1 VKTDRFPLAVLLA
14 AAGLVAAVTFI
25 VSAHGLWDLGQRV
38 MGLPQN
44 IAWCVPA
51 GLDGA
56 QLVAIAAVFITRGAD
71 WRIRVYLWTVSL
83 ITVGLSMAGN
93 AWDSSVRSL
102 TQAGIIATMV
112 SPALLALTAHV
123 IVVVWRA
130 THPEVEPAAAPV
142 VVRERQP
149 SKPKPAKTGSRKPL
163 PVADVARLR
172 GEGLTVPQIATTLK
186 ISESGVHRARRLAT
200 ASLNGDAA

>member
-1 VKTDRFPLAVLLA
+1 MKSDRFPLAVLLA

-130 THPEVEPAAAPV
+130 THPEPEAEDVPIV
-142 VVRERQP
+142 VKKRQP
-149 SKPKPAKTGSRKPL
+149 SKPKAAKVSAGKTRKQL
-163 PVADVARLR
+163 AAELKVSER
-172 GEGLTVPQIATTLK
+172 TVY
-186 ISESGVHRARRLAT
+186 RRLQQNPELVP
-200 ASLNGDAA
+200 SLNGDAA

>member
-1 VKTDRFPLAVLLA
+1 MKSDRFPLAVLLA

-102 TQAGIIATMV
+102 SQAGIIATMV

-130 THPEVEPAAAPV
+130 THPEVEPAKAAT

-149 SKPKPAKTGSRKPL
+149 RKPKLRIVGDKPAKARAMA
-163 PVADVARLR
+163 ADGMTRT
-172 GEGLTVPQIATTLK
+172 EIATRL
-186 ISESGVHRARRLAT
+186 GVGERTVYRYLDTGAIA
-200 ASLNGDAA
+200 DQAAVTTS

>member
-1 VKTDRFPLAVLLA
+1 MKSDRFPLAVLLA

-102 TQAGIIATMV
+102 SQAGIIATMV

-130 THPEVEPAAAPV
+130 THPEVEPAPAPV
-142 VVRERQP
+142 MVRERQP
-149 SKPKPAKTGSRKPL
+149 SRPKTTTTDRRARVQALVAEGLTYQEVADKLKVSLSTVNRAVKKPKPEL
-163 PVADVARLR
+163 
-172 GEGLTVPQIATTLK
+172 VP
-186 ISESGVHRARRLAT
+186 
-200 ASLNGDAA
+200 SLNGDAA

>member
-1 VKTDRFPLAVLLA
+1 
-14 AAGLVAAVTFI
+14 
-25 VSAHGLWDLGQRV
+25 

-102 TQAGIIATMV
+102 SQAGIIATMV

-130 THPEVEPAAAPV
+130 THPEPEAETVPV

-149 SKPKPAKTGSRKPL
+149 SKLKPATSDRRARVQALIDQGL
-163 PVADVARLR
+163 TYQEVADK
-172 GEGLTVPQIATTLK
+172 LK
-186 ISESGVHRARRLAT
+186 ISLSTVNRAVKKPKPELVP
-200 ASLNGDAA
+200 SLNGDAA